1 MQHIEKKV
9 QKQLV
14 IQFGFFLERS
24 DVIDDYIKEKY
35 ELKTIN
41 YNSDN
46 DDQYKDAQFTFI

>member
-14 IQFGFFLERS
+14 IQFGFFWKGLMS
-24 DVIDDYIKEKY
+24 QMTIKEKY

-46 DDQYKDAQFTFI
+46 DDQYKMRSLLL